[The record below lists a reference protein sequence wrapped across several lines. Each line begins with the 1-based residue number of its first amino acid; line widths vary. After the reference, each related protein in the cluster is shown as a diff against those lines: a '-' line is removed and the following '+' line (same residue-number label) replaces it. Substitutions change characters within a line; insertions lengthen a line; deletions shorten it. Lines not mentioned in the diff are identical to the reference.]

1 MENKKR
7 VCIYI
12 RVSTTNETQD
22 ISYNETQE
30 KIIRELIEKNK
41 DEEFNPE
48 TDIFRERVSGTSFQ
62 SRKEFKRILSLCG
75 LEVTEINKNKKID
88 YSVKTTGRKPLYNK
102 IYVKSYSR
110 FSRDFFGETVLNTLK
125 AYGIEIFF
133 FDTRKSSFN
142 IDFTQLKIDSLVSEQ
157 FSHQI
162 SYNWRLYNYR
172 QNKEKKLIIRQN
184 LFGYDRVKKDGELYY
199 IANKEQKEAILLII
213 KMYLQE
219 HKGARE
225 IFKYLN
231 DNNICGKKWSSP
243 KLILDI
249 LKNRHYTGQEKYYK
263 LDKNYLTDYKKSYSK
278 EELENISY
286 WEDTPYI
293 EPIISLETYFN
304 IQNEMERK
312 TLNKRGFKVHKRLY
326 SKYLIC
332 GICGN
337 HYISQGKYN
346 KSNDA
351 CYICKRDIT
360 RNNLFC
366 DNHIITETFITEKLQ
381 EQANN
386 YKTFLYNFFIENI
399 NNLLYLRVYLIL
411 AFVNNDNNDYLKLVS
426 EQEEKKEQL
435 KNILLESL
443 KSETSKQ
450 LLSEIKETLDKEI
463 LEIEQKKNKQQNFK
477 DIIQEKI
484 YYVNSLIDEMDLIQE
499 ETKDNYSINDYI
511 NELDYI
517 KVYPI
522 KDDKKHLNNVKFEYR
537 LKIENRIYN
546 LFNDL
551 ENTDILDYIGSDI
564 LTKNNL
570 LYVVKEPTEEEK
582 ERAKAYFTQF
592 L

>member
-62 SRKEFKRILSLCG
+62 SRKEFKKILSLCG
-75 LEVTEINKNKKID
+75 LEVIEINKNKKID
-88 YSVKTTGRKPLYNK
+88 YSVKTTGRKPLYQK

-172 QNKEKKLIIRQN
+172 QNKEKKLLIRHH

-199 IANKEQKEAILLII
+199 IVNQEQKEVILLII
-213 KMYLQE
+213 KLYLEE

-225 IFKYLN
+225 IIKYLLDN
-231 DNNICGKKWSSP
+231 DIKGKQWNNTKTV
-243 KLILDI
+243 LDI
-249 LKNRHYTGQEKYYK
+249 LRNRHYTGQERYYK

-278 EELENISY
+278 EELEKLSY

-293 EPIISLETYFN
+293 EPIISLETYFKVQKE
-304 IQNEMERK
+304 IESK
-312 TLNKRGFKVHKRLY
+312 TFNKRGFKVEKRIY
-326 SKYLIC
+326 SKLLIC
-332 GICGN
+332 GCCGN
-337 HYISQGKYN
+337 HYISQGKHY
-346 KSNDA
+346 KSNETR
-351 CYICKRDIT
+351 YYCKRDIT

-366 DNHIITETFITEKLQ
+366 DNHIITETFINDMLQ

-411 AFVNNDNNDYLKLVS
+411 AFVNNDNNDYFKLVE
-426 EQEEKKEQL
+426 EQNNKKEQL
-435 KNILLESL
+435 KNVLLESL

-450 LLSEIKETLDKEI
+450 LLNEIKETLDKEI

-517 KVYPI
+517 KVYPN

-582 ERAKAYFTQF
+582 ERAKAYFPQF